1 MLIPGQRAFGSLLGF
16 YNQLALS
23 KEKPGKGPSNK
34 KTKKGVNLIT
44 LPLNQSIAIFF
55 FKKTKFFFFFFFPQ
69 TSFKLMSIRKLLV
82 AGLASLSALTSI

>member
-55 FKKTKFFFFFFFPQ
+55 SKRQSFFFSSFFP
-69 TSFKLMSIRKLLV
+69 KLL
-82 AGLASLSALTSI
+82 SS